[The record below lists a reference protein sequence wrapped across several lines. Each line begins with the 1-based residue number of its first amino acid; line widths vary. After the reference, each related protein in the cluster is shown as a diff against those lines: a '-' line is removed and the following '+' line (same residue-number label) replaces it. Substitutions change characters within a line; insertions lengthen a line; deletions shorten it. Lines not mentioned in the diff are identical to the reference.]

1 MTKKDLLRFPDEFKN
16 YYSEKLGEWQTDV
29 EYYQLF
35 NSNFMKLLSKKD
47 KEMIGI
53 VFSSK
58 VLGSGDDY
66 ALMYVPVAIHD
77 GDAQIRGIKHIG
89 TYKSPPYKSPYNE
102 AYINMI
108 TYDELLLHPYRN
120 KLYIGT
126 TDKMK
131 DIKEI
136 RQAWAEGLI
145 NPTGSLPDYDYVE
158 MF

>member
-1 MTKKDLLRFPDEFKN
+1 MTKKDLLQFPDDFTN
-16 YYSEKLGEWQTDV
+16 NYSERLNEWQSDV
-29 EYYQLF
+29 EYSKLF
-35 NSNFMKLLSKKD
+35 YSNFMKLLLKTEKQ
-47 KEMIGI
+47 MVGI

-58 VLGSGDDY
+58 ALGDGDNY

-77 GDAQIRGIKHIG
+77 GNAQIRGIKHIG
-89 TYKSPPYKSPYNE
+89 TYKSPPYGSSYNE

-120 KLYIGT
+120 RLYIGT

-131 DIKEI
+131 DVKEI

-145 NPTGSLPDYDYVE
+145 NSTGTIPDYNYVE